1 MRDLSP
7 AQISQILFGSLHVSN
22 TRKTS
27 TYELRKKKCRKCL
40 VRRVLSIKGF
50 KIFVLDVKVE
60 KEFVRA
66 FYRRLG
72 FKEVRLII
80 MRVVRAS
87 TNNTILEMG

>member
-1 MRDLSP
+1 
-7 AQISQILFGSLHVSN
+7 
-22 TRKTS
+22 
-27 TYELRKKKCRKCL
+27 